1 MLKLIWWPLNLE
13 GWTRIMVANSWEEN
27 PDKGPN
33 FSSPREEATCADSSN
48 RNKIAS
54 FVSTNNAETTPGC
67 NDALE
72 LPNKDGPSTVNNVN
86 SECGISLI
94 TTNQRMK

>member
-1 MLKLIWWPLNLE
+1 MAL
-13 GWTRIMVANSWEEN
+13 NSWEGN

-33 FSSPREEATCADSSN
+33 FPSPREKATCAGSSN
-48 RNKIAS
+48 PNKLAS
-54 FVSTNNAETTPGC
+54 FFSANNAETTAGC

-72 LPNKDGPSTVNNVN
+72 LPNKDGPSIVNNVN

-94 TTNQRMK
+94 TPNQRMK

>member
-1 MLKLIWWPLNLE
+1 MLKLVWWPLNLE
-13 GWTRIMVANSWEEN
+13 GWTRIMALNSWEDN

-33 FSSPREEATCADSSN
+33 FPSPREKATCAGSSN
-48 RNKIAS
+48 PNKLAS

>member
-1 MLKLIWWPLNLE
+1 MAL
-13 GWTRIMVANSWEEN
+13 NSWEDN

-33 FSSPREEATCADSSN
+33 FPSPREKATCAGSSN
-48 RNKIAS
+48 PNKLAS
-54 FVSTNNAETTPGC
+54 FVSANNAETTPGC

-72 LPNKDGPSTVNNVN
+72 LPNKDGPSIVNNVN

-94 TTNQRMK
+94 TPNQRMK

>member
-1 MLKLIWWPLNLE
+1 
-13 GWTRIMVANSWEEN
+13 MVANFMEEN

-67 NDALE
+67 YDALE
-72 LPNKDGPSTVNNVN
+72 LPNKDGPSIVNNVN

-94 TTNQRMK
+94 TPNQRMK

>member
-13 GWTRIMVANSWEEN
+13 GWTRIMVPNSWEDNPDEVP

-33 FSSPREEATCADSSN
+33 FPSPREEATCADSSN
-48 RNKIAS
+48 RNKRAS
-54 FVSTNNAETTPGC
+54 FVSTDNAETTPGC

-72 LPNKDGPSTVNNVN
+72 LPNKDGPSIVNNVN
-86 SECGISLI
+86 SDSSICF
-94 TTNQRMK
+94 

>member
-13 GWTRIMVANSWEEN
+13 GWTRIMVPNSWEDN

-33 FSSPREEATCADSSN
+33 FSSPREEATCAGSSN

-72 LPNKDGPSTVNNVN
+72 LPIRDGLSIVNNVH
-86 SECGISLI
+86 SDSGICLI
-94 TTNQRMK
+94 TPNQRMK